1 MKIVIYIG
9 NQQVFNLQKP
19 EQRAFYYGVPVGVH
33 DDILNY
39 LPIEDFEEYNEKKY
53 KGMLKPCKPVLIRL
67 PLTIL
72 WAMASIAGI
81 KRIIE
86 IHPTAKIKLLSLN
99 NKLNIIYNSI
109 FPGLEIINSY
119 KVIPGQF
126 LKEYNLTP
134 SKSICEFSAAT
145 LMKHT
150 AEFALMN
157 NVGIR
162 LIEESSN
169 KPNILLSEKKKHIA
183 IITNGATLGSG
194 WKEMADYLINNDL
207 GYPIKIIDS
216 IDQFADIKSAQFC
229 ISCGDSELSM
239 IAAYYG
245 VPMFIFIKNTN
256 SLLLY
261 QLMRFNDVKQG
272 SIAFSPPVHHKPIEE
287 IFQSLLQ
294 YIKSIILNETPIET
308 KIPAKRKRNKLVING

>member
-1 MKIVIYIG
+1 LG
-9 NQQVFNLQKP
+9 
-19 EQRAFYYGVPVGVH
+19 
-33 DDILNY
+33 DI
-39 LPIEDFEEYNEKKY
+39 K
-53 KGMLKPCKPVLIRL
+53 
-67 PLTIL
+67 
-72 WAMASIAGI
+72 
-81 KRIIE
+81 
-86 IHPTAKIKLLSLN
+86 KIKLQVKTKIDALQTNSKSLVTRKN
-99 NKLNIIYNSI
+99 ETYKSIIGIKSKILPYHES
-109 FPGLEIINSY
+109 LEIVKN
-119 KVIPGQF
+119 
-126 LKEYNLTP
+126 T
-134 SKSICEFSAAT
+134 
-145 LMKHT
+145 
-150 AEFALMN
+150 
-157 NVGIR
+157 
-162 LIEESSN
+162 
-169 KPNILLSEKKKHIA
+169 
-183 IITNGATLGSG
+183 
-194 WKEMADYLINNDL
+194 
-207 GYPIKIIDS
+207 IIDS